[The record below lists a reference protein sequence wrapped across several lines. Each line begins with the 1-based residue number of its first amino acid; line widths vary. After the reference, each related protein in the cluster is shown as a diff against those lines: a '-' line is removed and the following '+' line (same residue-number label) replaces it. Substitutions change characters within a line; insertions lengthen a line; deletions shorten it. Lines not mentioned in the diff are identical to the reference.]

1 MFNAEKFNTEKC
13 NIEKYIEE
21 NKKIV
26 NEFLTDYF
34 KKKYNKKLL
43 NDLLPKDK
51 NNHPFSLND
60 AMFYTLSIGG
70 KRIRPIFLLAAAED
84 LGFTEKEKL
93 LPFASS
99 LELIHSYSLI
109 HDDLP
114 AMDNDSLRRGKP
126 TNHIMFGE
134 ASAILAGDGL
144 LSEAFILLTDE
155 KYINDFDCKIMIN
168 VIHELSNSIGADG
181 LLRGQFLDINS
192 SGLTIEMDNLIEI
205 HKGKTAALVSSACAM
220 GGILAEADENIILSL
235 RNYGI
240 YIGLAFQAIDDL
252 LDIIGNSQVTG
263 KTTGIDKNNKKNTV
277 VSLLGIEKT
286 VELIKDYTDKAIFH
300 LDETG
305 LEFNILK
312 DLSYYLIKREH

>member
-1 MFNAEKFNTEKC
+1 MFNTENYNLN

-21 NKKIV
+21 NKKII

-34 KKKYNKKLL
+34 KKKSDKRPFN
-43 NDLLPKDK
+43 NTLPKDI
-51 NNHPFSLND
+51 NSNPFSLSD

-84 LGFTEKEKL
+84 FGFTKKEKL

-114 AMDNDSLRRGKP
+114 AMDNDNLRRGKP

-134 ASAILAGDGL
+134 ASSILAGDGL
-144 LSEAFILLTDE
+144 LSEAFILLTCE
-155 KYINDFDCKIMIN
+155 KYTDDFDCRTIVN
-168 VIHELSNSIGADG
+168 VIRELSNSIGADG
-181 LLRGQFLDINS
+181 LVGGQFLDINS
-192 SGLTIEMDNLIEI
+192 SGLPIEMDDLIEI

-220 GGILAEADENIILSL
+220 GGILAGADENIISSL

-240 YIGLAFQAIDDL
+240 YIGLAFQAMDDL
-252 LDIIGNSQVTG
+252 LDITGNSEVTG
-263 KTTGIDKNNKKNTV
+263 KTTGIDKNNNKNTA

-286 VELIKDYTDKAIFH
+286 TELIKEYTDKAILN

-305 LEFNILK
+305 INFNILK
-312 DLSYYLIKREH
+312 NLSCYLIKRNN